1 MATTTV
7 IRNADVV
14 VAWDASAGQHTYLGG
29 ADIAYSGGTLTF
41 VGRGYDGAADE
52 VVDGAGLMVMPGLVN
67 IHSHPS
73 SEPMNK
79 GFTDEVGSP
88 GLYNSSLYEY
98 LPIFRPDA
106 EAVPSCVRVALSELL
121 LSGVTTVADLS
132 MAHPGWLDL
141 LAESGMRVCV
151 APMFRSAR
159 WYTKNGHLV
168 EYEWSETA
176 GEKAMEEAL
185 RLVERAEQHECGR
198 LFGMVVPA
206 QIDTVA
212 PGLLKESS
220 QEARARGLSWQI
232 HAAQSVVE
240 FHEITRRHGLTPIG
254 WLDSLGVLN
263 DRAIIGHGIFLDHHP
278 STPWHT
284 DTDLKRLA
292 ETGTTVAHCPTVF
305 ARRGVTLKHFGRYK
319 RSGVNMGLGTD
330 TYPHNMLDEMRLVG
344 LPGPHPGHRPA
355 LPYHHRAVRRRHG
368 RRRAGARP
376 RRHRPPRC
384 RLPRGLRRGRRDA
397 PDDAARPRPHALPDL
412 RRRRPR
418 AEGRPCGRAASGA
431 RRRGAHHGLP
441 RRRRAAP
448 RGAEARDGPRAVRG
462 LGAPPRGADQ
472 PADLPL
478 DVSGT
483 PRRVAL
489 GLCRV
494 RSERTLRIEDAPR
507 RKRCASPV

>member
-7 IRNADVV
+7 IRNAEVA
-14 VAWDASAGQHTYLGG
+14 VAWDASAKQHTYLTG
-29 ADIAYSGGTLTF
+29 ADVAYSGGAITF

-168 EYEWSETA
+168 EYEWSEAA

-220 QEARARGLSWQI
+220 QEAKARRLSWQI

-254 WLDSLGVLN
+254 WLDSLGVLGE
-263 DRAIIGHGIFLDHHP
+263 RAIIGHGIFLDDHP

-284 DTDLKRLA
+284 GTDLKRLA

-305 ARRGVTLKHFGRYK
+305 ARRGITLKHLGRYK
-319 RSGVNMGLGTD
+319 RSGVNM
-330 TYPHNMLDEMRLVG
+330 EI
-344 LPGPHPGHRPA
+344 
-355 LPYHHRAVRRRHG
+355 
-368 RRRAGARP
+368 
-376 RRHRPPRC
+376 
-384 RLPRGLRRGRRDA
+384 
-397 PDDAARPRPHALPDL
+397 
-412 RRRRPR
+412 
-418 AEGRPCGRAASGA
+418 GRAS
-431 RRRGAHHGLP
+431 
-441 RRRRAAP
+441 
-448 RGAEARDGPRAVRG
+448 
-462 LGAPPRGADQ
+462 
-472 PADLPL
+472 
-478 DVSGT
+478 
-483 PRRVAL
+483 
-489 GLCRV
+489 CR
-494 RSERTLRIEDAPR
+494 ER
-507 RKRCASPV
+507 